1 VLDLDLE
8 FEPPAAGEEDITSGD
23 DENVEEEGLITVLM
37 ASLLLLCNILAKTD
51 TPQFTLAGLPQQL
64 PSPASHDIF
73 YMQTLELHALLE
85 KAHNQMELD

>member
-1 VLDLDLE
+1 MLDLDLE

-51 TPQFTLAGLPQQL
+51 TPQFTLAGLSQQL

-73 YMQTLELHALLE
+73 HMQTLELHALLE